1 MCQLF
6 NIFSSFFL
14 SWPSLTNIEQRAV
27 DFLNSFYKEAYNTR
41 KIVIESRLNI
51 PSEPTLSASS
61 EAEADAT
68 SNYKRAEVTAEDMKG
83 ELCSFDLFVFINC

>member
-1 MCQLF
+1 MCHQLNVF
-6 NIFSSFFL
+6 CSFFL
-14 SWPSLTNIEQRAV
+14 SWPSLANIEQRAV

-51 PSEPTLSASS
+51 PSAPIFSVSS
-61 EAEADAT
+61 EVDADAT

-83 ELCSFDLFVFINC
+83 ELCL